1 MKPISL
7 CSECETNA
15 WCGETH
21 FPTWCARLCLESFKN
36 DRSQIGP
43 SIYGF
48 EIPVGTIWDCDL
60 YLTLIL
66 SLVGSANAPGANL
79 DPSSSGDFYGTDM
92 TRITSLRMK
101 RSYNDA
107 QFNTLRI
114 QRARSDCGNGRKHQ
128 MGVFVR
134 ACYKHIRIQ

>member
-1 MKPISL
+1 MTDL
-7 CSECETNA
+7 
-15 WCGETH
+15 
-21 FPTWCARLCLESFKN
+21 
-36 DRSQIGP
+36 IGP

-92 TRITSLRMK
+92 TKITSLRMK

-107 QFNTLRI
+107 QFNTLFESREPEAI
-114 QRARSDCGNGRKHQ
+114 AETGENTKWACLLERATNT
-128 MGVFVR
+128 
-134 ACYKHIRIQ
+134 